1 MEGQLILIVREAVFV
16 QVVAVTIMEVVGVE
30 AEFEPS
36 PAIIHI

>member
-1 MEGQLILIVREAVFV
+1 MGLLLLIVRMTVS
-16 QVVAVTIMEVVGVE
+16 VVAVTIMEVVGVE

>member
-1 MEGQLILIVREAVFV
+1 MGLLLLIVRAVFF
-16 QVVAVTIMEVVGVE
+16 QVVAVTMMEVVGAE

>member
-1 MEGQLILIVREAVFV
+1 MGQLLLIVREAVS
-16 QVVAVTIMEVVGVE
+16 VVAVTIMEVVGAE

>member
-1 MEGQLILIVREAVFV
+1 MVGLLLLIVRMTVS
-16 QVVAVTIMEVVGVE
+16 VVAVTIMEVVGVE